1 MVQTWWQ
8 KLSANERMAATG
20 AAVVFVLSLLGGGWI
35 ALIGAGA
42 VIVIYWLKYSPN
54 QITWPAPIQLI
65 NLVIAGI
72 IGLFAVIGLLFVLGI
87 GSFGFGLVGLTG
99 GFLGGVYAIAV
110 VAAIAYAVGA
120 GMMVLGTWREY
131 QAMPTTAPPTT
142 PSTPS
147 PPPPPPAAPSSAPST
162 PSTPPSNPPSTP
174 PSTPPSA

>member
-8 KLSANERMAATG
+8 KLNANERMAATG

-35 ALIGAGA
+35 AIIGAGA

-65 NLVIAGI
+65 NLGIAGI

-87 GSFGFGLVGLTG
+87 GSIGFGLVGLTG
-99 GFLGGVYAIAV
+99 GFIGGVYAIAV

-131 QAMPTTAPPTT
+131 QAMPKTAVPQS
-142 PSTPS
+142 STS
-147 PPPPPPAAPSSAPST
+147 STPPPPPAPPST
-162 PSTPPSNPPSTP
+162 PSTPPSVPPSTP
-174 PSTPPSA
+174 PTEPPSA